1 MLGFSLENLTQEEV
15 KEDFLVRREYLD
27 NGIRVV
33 TVEALDNKDDIKDSV
48 LTMECIGEEPVLQ
61 MCLDSLK
68 AALKN
73 SGGEISDEM
82 RSAVVQT
89 GRCLNSYVRGICGI
103 NEEMEH
109 LPKDGIIYISVPAL
123 RPGDEKSVQGQMD
136 VILEQL
142 KKYSE

>member
-15 KEDFLVRREYLD
+15 KEDFLIRREYLD

-33 TVEALDNKDDIKDSV
+33 TVEGLDSMDDIIDSV
-48 LTMECIGEEPVLQ
+48 LTIECPEEKSVLETS
-61 MCLDSLK
+61 LDLLK

-73 SGGEISDEM
+73 SDGKISDEM

-89 GRCLNSYVRGICGI
+89 GRCLNSYVRGICGTD
-103 NEEMEH
+103 EETGH
-109 LPKDGIIYISVPAL
+109 LPKDGIVYISVPAL
-123 RPGDEKSVQGQMD
+123 RPGDEKSVQEQMD